1 MAKTTKKAS
10 GPGPTT
16 PKSNSGSTNQS
27 TSYYMT
33 WQHVLARLA
42 PLILLSIYQ
51 WARSSN
57 RYTICSMT
65 GSIYTVD
72 KERPQVHCISI
83 QGAHIAGTGTLDEL
97 HPPLA
102 ESFSYPLG
110 LDWVLRPVY
119 KFLYRVPEVKYINS
133 NSVIVPGLADAH
145 AHIIENGFKMQ
156 LQLDTA
162 KSVAEVIERT
172 KAYILAHPD
181 VHHNNSRWIEGMGW
195 DQTKW
200 PEAKFPNAADFDK
213 EPLLRDRFI
222 ALRRVDGHATW
233 VSPAVLKLMGD
244 LPDEVE
250 GGEVI
255 RDSKGKPTGVFLDN
269 AISLIPIPA
278 WTENQMAE
286 FFDTT
291 MKQALSYGLTSIH
304 DADSSPAMISFFK
317 KQADENNIPMHLYL
331 MGNVLSD
338 TYWGDKIPRLINY
351 GKAGRV
357 TVRSIKLYTDGA
369 LGSWGAALL
378 EPYSDKP
385 DTKGIL
391 RSNPDAL
398 SKLVKQF
405 HKDGWQVNIHCIGDR
420 ANNVILNIFE
430 DIIQGKE
437 DGSIPVNVTE
447 WRPRIEHAQI
457 MTPQDLERIGKLG
470 VIPSVQPTHATSDM
484 WYAES
489 RLGSER
495 IKGAYAYQTLL
506 NGSMHGILPLGSDFP
521 VEGVNPLLGF
531 YASVSRLSVDGKS
544 PHGEKGW
551 YTNEALSR
559 TQALKGMTLD
569 AAFASFTENVRGSLV
584 PGKLADFVVLDRDI
598 MTVPLPDILK
608 AKVTATVVE
617 GQVMYGA
624 L

>member
-1 MAKTTKKAS
+1 MARTTQKAA

-16 PKSNSGSTNQS
+16 TPRSNRASTP
-27 TSYYMT
+27 YMS
-33 WQHVLARLA
+33 WNHILVRLV
-42 PLILLSIYQ
+42 PFVLLSSYQ
-51 WARSSN
+51 WIRSSN

-65 GSIYTVD
+65 DSIYTVD
-72 KERPQVHCISI
+72 EKNPQVQCISV
-83 QGAHIAGTGTLDEL
+83 QDTHIVGTGKLAEL

-102 ESFSYPLG
+102 ESFSYPFG
-110 LDWVLRPVY
+110 LDTVLRPVY
-119 KFLYRVPEVKYINS
+119 KVLYRVPEVKFVNS
-133 NSVIVPGLADAH
+133 NSIIVPGLADAH

-162 KSVAEVIERT
+162 TSVAEVIERT
-172 KAYILAHPD
+172 KAFILSHPD
-181 VHHNNSRWIEGMGW
+181 VLHDTSRWIEGMGW

-200 PEAKFPNAADFDK
+200 PEQKFPTAADLGADS
-213 EPLLRDRFI
+213 LLRDRFI

-233 VSPAVLKLMGD
+233 VSPAVLQLMGD
-244 LPDEVE
+244 LPSEVE
-250 GGEVI
+250 GGEII
-255 RDSKGKPTGVFLDN
+255 RDSDGKPTGVFLDN

-278 WTENQMAE
+278 WTEDQMSE

-304 DADSSPAMISFFK
+304 DADSSPAMISFMK

-331 MGNVLSD
+331 MGNVPSD
-338 TYWGDKIPRLINY
+338 VYWGDKIPRLINY
-351 GKAGRV
+351 GKAGRL
-357 TVRSIKLYTDGA
+357 TVRSIKLFTDGA

-385 DTKGIL
+385 STKGIL
-391 RSNPDAL
+391 RSSPEAL
-398 SKLVKQF
+398 FELVKQF
-405 HKDGWQVNIHCIGDR
+405 HEDGWQVNIHCIGDR
-420 ANNVILNIFE
+420 ANNVVLDIFE
-430 DIIQGKE
+430 DVIESEG
-437 DGSIPVNVTE
+437 VNVTE

-457 MTPQDLERIGKLG
+457 MTQRDLERIGRLG

-484 WYAES
+484 WYAET
-489 RLGSER
+489 RLGTER

-506 NGSMHGILPLGSDFP
+506 NGSKYGVLPLGSDFP

-531 YASVSRLSVDGKS
+531 YAAVSRLSVNGKS

-551 YTNEALSR
+551 YTNEALTR

-598 MTVPLPDILK
+598 MTAPLPEILK

-617 GQVMYGA
+617 GQVMYGT
-624 L
+624 LP